1 MKFKAHGIY
10 RNQVKTIKSFLDQR
24 FLWVSIKEASQSI
37 SKQDRACSRV
47 PCLNP
52 TLFNIY
58 IDDIIFEVESI
69 PEVSTLLFADN
80 FAIQGTSSNIEA
92 LEACLN
98 CALSRVEKWA
108 STNDMVINKVKT
120 GHQLFSLSL
129 RFCDVYL
136 IFMRQQLMRINEV
149 VYLDVK
155 LDNKIKWLKHF
166 DNQANKE
173 SQRLSLL
180 KRLVI
185 AVSRL

>member
-1 MKFKAHGIY
+1 MAFTENRVLKRLLLTSGTFDRVWRQRLIMKFKAHGIY

-108 STNDMVINKVKT
+108 STNDMVINENRTPTLLTV
-120 GHQLFSLSL
+120 F
-129 RFCDVYL
+129 
-136 IFMRQQLMRINEV
+136 EV
-149 VYLDVK
+149 L
-155 LDNKIKWLKHF
+155 
-166 DNQANKE
+166 
-173 SQRLSLL
+173 
-180 KRLVI
+180 
-185 AVSRL
+185 